1 MPLFAA
7 YASVTSLCLSILIS
21 IYGGLIHFPTLEKR
35 PFEGDVQYILQHTPG
50 YVEWY
55 ALGVPLPCLC
65 VPHSPFYCGG
75 LTTMGGLVGLVS
87 PRSTWLVHFGLS
99 GGCWLM
105 VGRSRQEAA
114 GCRTPGTPRDS
125 AGSLVCRVRVQETPG
140 LVPAFWW
147 VKPGSRAR
155 ASSLEGRN
163 GFWSLVAGPRVP
175 ELVLDCC
182 WAETPGCR
190 VSKACIGLLMGGLRV
205 QPVPGLVLA
214 CVWWA
219 VSEGC
224 GAAVVLQLVS
234 PYWWVRLV
242 LKPAQACWWVG
253 LGPSKYWTGA
263 GLLVGGLSLQDAG
276 ILEFFI
282 SILLYHMHNYIRVK
296 ILMLSPSVLFIKLIM
311 FSFVLLILLI
321 LLKSNWPI
329 STLSEHIVQH
339 TIISH
344 SEPHSGLVLV
354 QQLIMYLPPD
364 LRKEYIYFLKCS
376 SSRVSMLMKQWKK
389 KGAGFTT

>member
-1 MPLFAA
+1 M
-7 YASVTSLCLSILIS
+7 
-21 IYGGLIHFPTLEKR
+21 EKW

-65 VPHSPFYCGG
+65 VLHRPFYCGG
-75 LTTMGGLVGLVS
+75 LTTMGGLVGLVG

-125 AGSLVCRVRVQETPG
+125 AGSLVCRVRVQETLG

-163 GFWSLVAGPRVP
+163 GFWSLVSGPRVP

-182 WAETPGCR
+182 WAQTPGCR
-190 VSKACIGLLMGGLRV
+190 VSKAYIGLLMGG
-205 QPVPGLVLA
+205 VLA
-214 CVWWA
+214 CLWWA

-242 LKPAQACWWVG
+242 LKPAQTCWWVG
-253 LGPSKYWTGA
+253 LGPSQYWTGA
-263 GLLVGGLSLQDAG
+263 GLLVGGLSLQAAG
-276 ILEFFI
+276 ILEFLI
-282 SILLYHMHNYIRVK
+282 SILLYHRRNYIRVK
-296 ILMLSPSVLFIKLIM
+296 FLMLSPSVLFIKLIR
-311 FSFVLLILLI
+311 FSFALLIFLI

-344 SEPHSGLVLV
+344 SEPQSGLVLV
-354 QQLIMYLPPD
+354 QQLIMYLSSPPD
-364 LRKEYIYFLKCS
+364 LRKKHIYFVKCS
-376 SSRVSMLMKQWKK
+376 SSCVSMLMKQWKK
-389 KGAGFTT
+389 GAGFTS